1 MNSHNTHHSLQHTYH
16 NVLKVHPHC
25 ATEQNFIPFCDWII
39 SHCIDILLFVYS
51 FTNRH
56 LGRFYFEAVRNVT
69 LNISA
74 QVLLVLL
81 FIMLKNSF
89 FLDIKSLK
97 ISLYSSLDSL
107 FEIKG
112 GHPDCQYKAVL
123 LVFFNGQ
130 NTGGKK
136 PLSF

>member
-1 MNSHNTHHSLQHTYH
+1 
-16 NVLKVHPHC
+16 V
-25 ATEQNFIPFCDWII
+25 W
-39 SHCIDILLFVYS
+39 
-51 FTNRH
+51 
-56 LGRFYFEAVRNVT
+56 
-69 LNISA
+69 SA
-74 QVLLVLL
+74 QVGEIPITLS
-81 FIMLKNSF
+81 I
-89 FLDIKSLK
+89 
-97 ISLYSSLDSL
+97 YSL